1 MLHLYHDHHPDMFD
15 RVSVTPEPRNTGPVW
30 GRTEAHGQSSR
41 ILFITMTII
50 GLGTNGHRDQTDIF
64 PLLPGRVH
72 TGTMTNGVCSAAAR
86 GSALRLLILWTLMKT
101 LPSPNWL
108 VTNSNHHWSLLSSM
122 LRAGAGLTK
131 LISGLWDSQFTPQY
145 LG

>member
-1 MLHLYHDHHPDMFD
+1 MRENGDM
-15 RVSVTPEPRNTGPVW
+15 
-30 GRTEAHGQSSR
+30 AHGQSSH

-86 GSALRLLILWTLMKT
+86 GSALRLTIHSSILRIGKYFDLILENYFVKEIKCTIELD
-101 LPSPNWL
+101 N
-108 VTNSNHHWSLLSSM
+108 
-122 LRAGAGLTK
+122 
-131 LISGLWDSQFTPQY
+131 
-145 LG
+145 